1 MTGTLYDRYNRGGAG
16 PHGTTPLYIHGPHG
30 TLTLESSCKQAAM
43 THMPGGG
50 CTPRVMAA
58 EERRRPSQSLTIAAS
73 PLVTPPADRA
83 APGPAAPLRRPP
95 TSLHPL
101 PLRRG
106 LALLRPSCR
115 DHNLTWACVLDKDAN
130 RALQQLLSVS
140 NTCSGQVL
148 DFSNTSSHPLSP
160 FRLVSAGSKASK

>member
-1 MTGTLYDRYNRGGAG
+1 
-16 PHGTTPLYIHGPHG
+16 
-30 TLTLESSCKQAAM
+30 M

-58 EERRRPSQSLTIAAS
+58 EERRRPSQSLTVAAS

-106 LALLRPSCR
+106 LALLRPTCGVAPTLSGR
-115 DHNLTWACVLDKDAN
+115 ETHLD
-130 RALQQLLSVS
+130 RAVRHGWCNVFVS
-140 NTCSGQVL
+140 
-148 DFSNTSSHPLSP
+148 
-160 FRLVSAGSKASK
+160 